1 MTAAYGENLGN
12 HSDHIGYFALRLAM
26 SQTMREEETLKSE
39 YVRQGLRV
47 MVTEVGATPSGTSRR
62 RSAALFWGRPSTA
75 ASSRRSPGRS
85 TPCSTPPRRPSGAC

>member
-1 MTAAYGENLGN
+1 MAAAYGENLCN

-26 SQTMREEETLKSE
+26 SQTLREEETLKSE

-47 MVTEVGATPSGTSRR
+47 MVTEVGGNTKRDFQEKISR
-62 RSAALFWGRPSTA
+62 SILGAALNGGIIK
-75 ASSRRSPGRS
+75 RSPGRS